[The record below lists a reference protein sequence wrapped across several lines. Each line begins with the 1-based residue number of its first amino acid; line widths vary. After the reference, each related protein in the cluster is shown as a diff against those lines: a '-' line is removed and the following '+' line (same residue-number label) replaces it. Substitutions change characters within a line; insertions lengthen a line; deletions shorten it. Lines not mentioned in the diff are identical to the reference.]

1 MHKRRTEDPSDRSI
15 PRIRH
20 TVAVKMPR
28 AGRPRVDVSQF
39 PGHSSIGITGR
50 INARFMPERFADAA
64 RILDLSGFDDPASAS
79 HGGGDP

>member
-1 MHKRRTEDPSDRSI
+1 
-15 PRIRH
+15 
-20 TVAVKMPR
+20 MPR
-28 AGRPRVDVSQF
+28 AGRPLVDVSQF